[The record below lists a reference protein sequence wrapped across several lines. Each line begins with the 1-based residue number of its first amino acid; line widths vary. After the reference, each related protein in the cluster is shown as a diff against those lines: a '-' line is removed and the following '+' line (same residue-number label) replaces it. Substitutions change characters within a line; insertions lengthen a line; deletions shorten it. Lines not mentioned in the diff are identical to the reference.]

1 VVLMQTPDSISP
13 RERLIASHS
22 RTVSRLTRARIP
34 LYGLPPR
41 WPGARSSGSTSFEL
55 GVERRRDGRL
65 DAQEHATVEL
75 VHDPDPSRPG
85 GQLVVES
92 SNHLHAVGAEPLGAA
107 LAEFVDRVVRKGHPA
122 PSSAEPDLFALT
134 VLLDGRETAFAA
146 AQRGDLWVA
155 RWQGYE
161 VTVTIKAAAWPLDE
175 QLELCRVTDL
185 TPYLDGRRRRLEE
198 RSGYRLG

>member
-1 VVLMQTPDSISP
+1 VLLMQTPDRISP
-13 RERLIASHS
+13 RDRLIAAHA
-22 RTVSRLTRARIP
+22 RTVHQLTRARIP
-34 LYGLPPR
+34 LFGLPPS

-55 GVERRRDGRL
+55 GVERRRDGTL

-75 VHDPDPSRPG
+75 VHDDDASRPG

-92 SNHLHAVGAEPLGAA
+92 SNHGHAVGAEPLGAA
-107 LAEFVDRVVRKGHPA
+107 LAEFVDRVVGKGHPA
-122 PSSAEPDLFALT
+122 PSAAEPELVALT
-134 VLLDGRETAFAA
+134 VLVDGREIAFAG

-161 VTVTIKAAAWPLDE
+161 VTITVKATAWPRADG
-175 QLELCRVTDL
+175 LELRRITDL